1 MTPIGPRMRRAWE
14 ERRWTAFDAV
24 RVIADAESRR
34 NAEISRPLTA
44 RIAWTTNDP

>member
-34 NAEISRPLTA
+34 NAEI
-44 RIAWTTNDP
+44 